1 RRDVIGV
8 FPDTRQYD
16 DDVTAVLGKNVAGT
30 WTVRVNDVNAGPTS
44 TSIEIL
50 PGVIRYMA
58 VEIDSNAGGGGG
70 NNIPVADAGPNQTV
84 NEGSPVTLDGSSS
97 FDVDGAPLSFTWA
110 QIGGPAAVLSGANTA
125 VANFTAPLVGS

>member
-1 RRDVIGV
+1 
-8 FPDTRQYD
+8 
-16 DDVTAVLGKNVAGT
+16 
-30 WTVRVNDVNAGPTS
+30 
-44 TSIEIL
+44 
-50 PGVIRYMA
+50 GVIRYMA

-97 FDVDGAPLSFTWA
+97 FDVDGDPLSFTWA

-125 VANFTAPLVGS
+125 VANFTAPLVGSNQMCTFQLTVDDGNGGVSTDTVAITVLDVPAPNTPPIADAGVD